1 MNLEDFDTNS
11 TTNVE
16 ELVSVIGPNDMS
28 FPHSSL
34 LFKALVSLS
43 EINKNFKKFPCKLE
57 INFQSQAQTKLPTF
71 KQFNIVSE
79 VARDFADH

>member
-34 LFKALVSLS
+34 LFKASVSLS

-57 INFQSQAQTKLPTF
+57 TKFPESSPKLLTF